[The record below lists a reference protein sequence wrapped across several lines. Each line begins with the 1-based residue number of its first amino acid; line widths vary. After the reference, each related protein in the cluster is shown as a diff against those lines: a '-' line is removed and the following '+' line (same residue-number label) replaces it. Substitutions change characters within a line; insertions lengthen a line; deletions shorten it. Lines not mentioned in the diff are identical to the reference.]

1 MPKISIII
9 LNWNGWED
17 TIECLES
24 LYRINYPNY
33 EVIVVDNFSTNDSI
47 QKIKDWTEWKIEVE
61 SKYFETKKCTH
72 NIKIF
77 EYRKA
82 DLEDNSYLARKKE
95 FDKLESN
102 KKLFLLKN
110 DKNDGFAGGCNV
122 WIKQIL
128 SENQSEYTL
137 LLNNDTVVDKDFL
150 NNLYI
155 DISKDYK
162 LWIIAPVSYN
172 YFTKEIDFYWWNINW
187 YQWRPYHFKKE
198 NNIKYFNFLTW
209 ACLLVK
215 NNLFSDIWWFDEKYF
230 CYFED
235 ADLCQ
240 NTIKQWFYL
249 WLSRQSFIFHKIS
262 ASSWKQSY
270 FYVYYFSRNRILF
283 NKKYNKWFSFII
295 FLIWQIII
303 KSLFTYYYF
312 NHEQRKYWFKGI
324 KDSFFENH

>member
-24 LYRINYPNY
+24 LYRINYSNY

-61 SKYFETKKCTH
+61 SKYFESTKCTH

-77 EYRKA
+77 EYTKA
-82 DLEDNSYLARKKE
+82 DLEDNSYLERKKE

-128 SENQSEYTL
+128 SENQSDYTL

-150 NNLYI
+150 NYLYN
-155 DISKDYK
+155 DIFNSEKC
-162 LWIIAPVSYN
+162 WMMSPINYN
-172 YFTKEIDFYWWNINW
+172 YFNNEIDFYWWWINRYKW
-187 YQWRPYHFKKE
+187 WSYH
-198 NNIKYFNFLTW
+198 IKYENDTKNFWFLTW
-209 ACLLVK
+209 CCLLIK
-215 NNLFSDIWWFDEKYF
+215 NKVLEKVWGFDEKYF

-235 ADLCQ
+235 ADLSQ
-240 NTIKQWFYL
+240 KVLNSWFTL
-249 WLSRQSFIFHKIS
+249 EISRNSKIYHKVS
-262 ASSWKQSY
+262 ASSWKKSD
-270 FYVYYFSRNRILF
+270 FYIYHFSRNRILF
-283 NKKYNKWFSFII
+283 NRKFNTWFSLCVFYMYQFLKTLFWI
-295 FLIWQIII
+295 F
-303 KSLFTYYYF
+303 YF
-312 NHEQRKYWFKGI
+312 NSSQRKAWFKWI
-324 KDSFFENH
+324 KDGIRN